1 MAEYRYYLIPDAMT
15 RAFPEQ
21 FGKQTPTEFFDNI
34 ADLEKRYH
42 QLREMP
48 YNNERT
54 WNERAR
60 FPYARLVVGVD
71 RQNPDGEV
79 SVIQVRNGI
88 NYLCDDYRGPY
99 ADGSDAQIP
108 QMAKK
113 LVEVI
118 GVDRVRPHT
127 YTQRDGYTWVQVEK
141 NMHITEWLYAHE
153 LCNSLQFT
161 RFLNRD
167 GRELF
172 QVRDGQRVIETNADG
187 TKRIRAVKSID
198 VTHAY
203 VGHYGCH
210 IQQYAEDNFRTGC
223 YVAPE
228 HPQPG
233 DNLDKLQIYQITKGG
248 CEYRFMNYA
257 YSKSRIHAA
266 DYRSVYI
273 ANLPADYD
281 LDRCFQ
287 EFNSHTLLSGAARHC
302 GELPQILP
310 RSCLAGRGA
319 VSGHR
324 LLSGTG
330 RFAGHRW
337 QHHGASVGN
346 AGAVGDPAGGSV
358 YERKVH
364 ESHYQCDGL
373 IPFGETT
380 MIATKTN
387 LEITE
392 YREKFFLGLSLR
404 QLACFAAAAMLAIA
418 TCFVCLHWLRMDMQ
432 VVSYIVMVE
441 VLPFLGLG
449 FIHRDGYPFEK
460 LVKIYWAWHSE
471 NAAVPIRPYKESR
484 NVQKKRTRRNSEC
497 ETYCRRDE
505 KAARKGRKAAV
516 KAAAQIRKTIRNE
529 CRAER
534 PQH

>member
-21 FGKQTPTEFFDNI
+21 FEKQTPTEFFDNI
-34 ADLEKRYH
+34 ADLKQRYL
-42 QLREMP
+42 QLCELP

-60 FPYARLVVGVD
+60 FPYARLVVGID
-71 RQNPDGEV
+71 RQNPDGAV
-79 SVIQVRNGI
+79 AIIQVRNGI

-99 ADGSDAQIP
+99 VDRSDTRIP
-108 QMAKK
+108 QMAEK

-127 YTQRDGYTWVQVEK
+127 YTQPDGYTWVQVEK
-141 NMHITEWLYAHE
+141 DMHITEWLYAHE
-153 LCNSLQFT
+153 LCSSLQFT

-187 TKRIRAVKSID
+187 TKWLRAVKNID

-210 IQQYAEDNFRTGC
+210 IQQYAEGNFRIGC

-266 DYRSVYI
+266 DYSSVYI
-273 ANLPADYD
+273 ENLPADYD

-287 EFNSHTLLSGAARHC
+287 EFNAPNRPLRYHMCSLSTSDIVVTTTNGKETAYYVDSIGFKDVSHLLP
-302 GELPQILP
+302 ELHEVEAQRQKEQVQDEP
-310 RSCLAGRGA
+310 
-319 VSGHR
+319 
-324 LLSGTG
+324 
-330 RFAGHRW
+330 
-337 QHHGASVGN
+337 
-346 AGAVGDPAGGSV
+346 
-358 YERKVH
+358 ER
-364 ESHYQCDGL
+364 
-373 IPFGETT
+373 
-380 MIATKTN
+380 
-387 LEITE
+387 
-392 YREKFFLGLSLR
+392 
-404 QLACFAAAAMLAIA
+404 
-418 TCFVCLHWLRMDMQ
+418 
-432 VVSYIVMVE
+432 
-441 VLPFLGLG
+441 
-449 FIHRDGYPFEK
+449 
-460 LVKIYWAWHSE
+460 
-471 NAAVPIRPYKESR
+471 
-484 NVQKKRTRRNSEC
+484 
-497 ETYCRRDE
+497 
-505 KAARKGRKAAV
+505 
-516 KAAAQIRKTIRNE
+516 
-529 CRAER
+529 
-534 PQH
+534 